1 MRLIRHS
8 LPLMTFALCL
18 AVVSAA
24 ASFRQAV
31 KGSHDGAGRRQR
43 VVATGRLNG
52 TRELQHVVTWQT
64 AGAAHLAVETAASRP
79 RVLWQTA
86 GSNSESVV
94 DSVRIADLDG
104 DGVPEIL
111 SLWWKGSSGG
121 GALRVFHW
129 DRAQGSFVE
138 LRIEDEINSVRSYRV
153 VSPRGNRSSSRLLV
167 DTRSGNS
174 TRRST
179 ATGVEYELRGSKLV
193 RAGGGRIVTS
203 QGESGIEGQAIISPA
218 HPGPI
223 RQGISGTAPYKT
235 TLVVWSAEGDREV
248 TRLETGSDGRFRVV
262 LSPGTYKVG
271 PPQRAGRFLPR
282 GSEETVTVVP
292 GRFAQVTIS
301 FDSGMR

>member
-8 LPLMTFALCL
+8 LPLTFALCL
-18 AVVSAA
+18 ASVSAA
-24 ASFRQAV
+24 ATFSQDVSGSREGQA
-31 KGSHDGAGRRQR
+31 RRQR
-43 VVATGRLNG
+43 VVATGRLTG
-52 TRELQHVVTWQT
+52 TSELQHVAIWQT
-64 AGAAHLAVETAASRP
+64 AGAAHLAVETAALRP

-111 SLWWKGSSGG
+111 SLWWKGSSR
-121 GALRVFHW
+121 GATLRGFHW
-129 DRAQGSFVE
+129 DRARSSFVE
-138 LRIEDEINSVRSYRV
+138 LQIEDEINNVRGYQV
-153 VSPRGNRSSSRLLV
+153 VSPRGSRSSSRLLI
-167 DTRSGNS
+167 DTRTGNG
-174 TRRST
+174 TRRPT
-179 ATGVEYELRGSKLV
+179 GTGVEYQLRGSKLV

-203 QGESGIEGQAIISPA
+203 QGESGIEGQAIISPS

-223 RQGISGTAPYKT
+223 RQGTSSTAPYKT
-235 TLVVWSAEGDREV
+235 TLVVWSAEGDREI

-262 LSPGTYKVG
+262 LPPGTYRIG

-292 GRFAQVTIS
+292 GKFVQVTIS